1 MAGSKKEAAAAAGKK
16 GALGTLKRAAKKI
29 LPKIAKGAARVT
41 GAAGVATTLYGFYK
55 SGQKNSGGKA
65 VKGQKPFLKNSL
77 KKTGRLVKNRKS
89 IYKKK

>member
-1 MAGSKKEAAAAAGKK
+1 MPANKK
-16 GALGTLKRAAKKI
+16 GMLKAAAKK
-29 LPKIAKGAARVT
+29 AATKVIRRA
-41 GAAGVATTLYGFYK
+41 GPIGVATTLYDFYK

-65 VKGQKPFLKNSL
+65 VKGQKPFMKNAL

>member
-1 MAGSKKEAAAAAGKK
+1 VAVNKK
-16 GALGTLKRAAKKI
+16 GVLKSVAKK
-29 LPKIAKGAARVT
+29 
-41 GAAGVATTLYGFYK
+41 VATKVIRRAGPLAVASTLYDFYK

-65 VKGQKPFLKNSL
+65 VKGQKSFMKNSL

>member
-1 MAGSKKEAAAAAGKK
+1 MPANKK
-16 GALGTLKRAAKKI
+16 GMLKAAAKK
-29 LPKIAKGAARVT
+29 AATKVIRRA
-41 GAAGVATTLYGFYK
+41 GPLGVATTLYDFYK

-65 VKGQKPFLKNSL
+65 VKGQKPFMKNAL